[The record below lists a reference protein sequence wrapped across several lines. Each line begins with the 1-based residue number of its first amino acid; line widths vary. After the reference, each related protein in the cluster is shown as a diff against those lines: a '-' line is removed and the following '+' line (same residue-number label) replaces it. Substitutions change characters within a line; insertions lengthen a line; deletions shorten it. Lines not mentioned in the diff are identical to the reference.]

1 MYIVYMYCLVKVYV
15 ELYLC
20 FLTWPSVTDLEQM
33 LKSQNFVGFFALS
46 LEAIFSVTRG
56 IQKVR
61 RATQLTTRYA
71 HRILSLF
78 NTDTCN

>member
-46 LEAIFSVTRG
+46 LEAIFQLRG
-56 IQKVR
+56 AFKKFVEQ
-61 RATQLTTRYA
+61 
-71 HRILSLF
+71 HS
-78 NTDTCN
+78 